1 MNAINGT
8 AIISLEEYQEF
19 LELKKLKIE
28 YQEIINDKEEFEKAK
43 ESFINYQE
51 RESMR
56 IMSERHR
63 YLNLLER
70 EKLIIAKEAAYIK
83 MEDWIKMIKSNRIKF
98 ALGLL
103 NNNE

>member
-56 IMSERHR
+56 IMYERR
-63 YLNLLER
+63 RDLNLLER
-70 EKLIIAKEAAYIK
+70 EKLIKAKEAAYIK